1 VRSLDWRISNKTW
14 LMRENL
20 VKVFAHYGR
29 FDDRAAVVAKGWNN
43 PVRIYG
49 KVFGREIFAV
59 GDVHGAT
66 YPVADTFFSQ
76 AKPHFL
82 AAGRIVGVERG
93 SQDW

>member
-1 VRSLDWRISNKTW
+1 MCARSTGEFRTDVAD
-14 LMRENL
+14 EV

-76 AKPHFL
+76 AKAHFL
-82 AAGRIVGVERG
+82 AAGRIVGVERA